1 MNFNTSYFENFY
13 FFTNNLTK
21 ENEKNLIKFKNI
33 AIIYNQ
39 NSTSSNPKELRKI
52 MQFCKKN
59 KIKAYIKDDI
69 KKAKNINANGVFFS
83 SNNKRKSISNNSFNQ
98 KINFKIIGAAH
109 SQNDFFFKKSQG
121 CKDIFLSPLFKN
133 QKYSQNKILNICKFN
148 LISNK
153 WTCNLF
159 ALGGINSANL
169 KKVSMTKSRGVGF
182 VSFINDHKIKKP
194 VYFLK

>member
-21 ENEKNLIKFKNI
+21 ENEKNLSKFKNI

-52 MQFCKKN
+52 MKFCKKN

-69 KKAKNINANGVFFS
+69 KKAKNVNANGVFLS
-83 SNNKRKSISNNSFNQ
+83 SNNKRKCIINNNFNQ

-121 CKDIFLSPLFKN
+121 CIDIFLSPLFKN

-159 ALGGINSANL
+159 ALGGINSSNL
-169 KKVSMTKSRGVGF
+169 KKVFMTKSRGVGF
-182 VSFINDHKIKKP
+182 ISFINDLEIKKP
-194 VYFLK
+194 VYFFK